1 MLWNLWFHQLHLV
14 TIIYQK
20 LMAMTKFKSGP
31 LTGKKISMVNY
42 LESSGGH
49 VIRLKKD
56 YQKTLKLYLVGKR
69 MVIQKMLAA

>member
-1 MLWNLWFHQLHLV
+1 
-14 TIIYQK
+14 
-20 LMAMTKFKSGP
+20 MTKFKSGP